1 MLTPGLKRKL
11 IGIAAAIV
19 VALLA
24 QLNLPESASSGAT
37 HKVVS
42 VSDGDTLKVL
52 VDGKEKRVRLAEIDT
67 PERDQPWG
75 RKARNALSDK
85 VMHQQVVVDTQYE
98 DQYGRTVARIFLDGR
113 DINRELVAEGHAW
126 AYRKHLK
133 DQRLLDDE
141 RAAKSARRGLWSLPE
156 SERMPPWEWRWRQ
169 KSNNR

>member
-1 MLTPGLKRKL
+1 MLKPALTRKL
-11 IGIAAAIV
+11 IGIAAAIL
-19 VALLA
+19 VALIA
-24 QLNLPESASSGAT
+24 QFNLPESSKPSSSY
-37 HKVVS
+37 KVVS

-52 VDGKEKRVRLAEIDT
+52 INGKQQRVRLAEIDT

-75 RKARNALSDK
+75 RKSRNALADK

-141 RAAKSARRGLWSLPE
+141 RSAKAARRGLWSLPE

-169 KSNNR
+169 KSNQQ